1 MDIAGEYQYVFI
13 DKGKEDGVKNG
24 NRFVMEWK
32 GDGLLAVKGDDLK
45 SLPYE
50 NFGEIMVVKT
60 FDNVSL
66 GIITRSIKEIMVG
79 QSIKMLKG
87 Y

>member
-24 NRFVMEWK
+24 NRFIIQWK
-32 GDGLLAVKGDDLK
+32 GDGLLALNNKELK
-45 SLPYE
+45 QLPME
-50 NFGEIMVVKT
+50 NFGEIMIVKT

-66 GIITRSIKEIMVG
+66 GIITRSIKEIVVG
-79 QSIKMLKG
+79 QTVKMLKG